1 MKTMTAKNGDS
12 VYCYDFR
19 NDEISETD
27 DEITQQNDF
36 MKLSVCIFLI
46 FHKIKLWTIKLTNH
60 SYDEEIKRICTL

>member
-1 MKTMTAKNGDS
+1 MKKVVKMNENRKMNENKM
-12 VYCYDFR
+12 

-46 FHKIKLWTIKLTNH
+46 FHKIKL
-60 SYDEEIKRICTL
+60 